1 MIKPTLVLL
10 GAVALFGCAS
20 NPSTSQVKNPEPAEK
35 QLVAEDTTDTASRL
49 VCKREKPIGS
59 KRIVKTCRTRDE
71 WDDQARRT
79 QSAMMGNMG
88 GSGGCVDCGG
98 GDGGG

>member
-1 MIKPTLVLL
+1 MIKPILVLL
-10 GAVALFGCAS
+10 GAMGLFGCAS
-20 NPSTSQVKNPEPAEK
+20 NPSTSQAPDPEPAEK
-35 QLVAEDTTDTASRL
+35 QLVAEADTESGPRL

-79 QSAMMGNMG
+79 QSAMMGKMG

-98 GDGGG
+98 SDGGG